1 MALFPEESASCVHTD
16 LFMILSPLK
25 AQSSCT
31 QDHFHP
37 AQARGAEFRSPEPT
51 HKLSSLL
58 CVLVGVAMAM
68 MNTVATSKSGNNDF
82 SVTVIAKPSL

>member
-51 HKLSSLL
+51 HKLSSLPL
-58 CVLVGVAMAM
+58 CPGWGCYGDDEHRGHKQVGEQ
-68 MNTVATSKSGNNDF
+68 
-82 SVTVIAKPSL
+82 